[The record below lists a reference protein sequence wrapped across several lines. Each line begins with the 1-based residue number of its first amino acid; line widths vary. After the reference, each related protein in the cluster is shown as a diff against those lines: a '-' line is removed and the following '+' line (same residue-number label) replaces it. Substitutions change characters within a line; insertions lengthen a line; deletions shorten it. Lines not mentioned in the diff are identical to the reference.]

1 MKSKCSFRT
10 FSIWL
15 VVAWLV
21 IFAVIPQILVLG
33 ASFLSTSKEG
43 FLTLPMTLE
52 QYRQLVDPI
61 ILGIVGRSLGLAGM
75 VTLVCLIVGYP
86 FAWILARTPRNY
98 RTFLLILLVIPF
110 WTNSLIRTYALIAI
124 LNTRGLLN
132 TLLLATGIIET
143 PLRILYTQGA
153 VLVGLTYTLLPFM
166 VLPLYAAIEK
176 LDPGLREAARD
187 LGASRWAT
195 FVRVDLPLTQ
205 GGIIAGCMLVFLPA
219 LGMFYIPDILGG
231 ARSLLMG
238 NFIRDQFMI
247 ARNWPFGSAASVF
260 LTVIMT
266 LLLGVYA
273 WRRAATTR
281 QGEGT

>member
-1 MKSKCSFRT
+1 
-10 FSIWL
+10 

-21 IFAVIPQILVLG
+21 IFAVIPQVLVLG

-52 QYRQLVDPI
+52 QYRQLVDPV

-98 RTFLLILLVIPF
+98 RSLLLILLIIPF

-132 TLLLATGIIET
+132 TFLLATGIIET

-153 VLVGLTYTLLPFM
+153 VLIGLTYTLFPFM
-166 VLPLYAAIEK
+166 VLPLYAAVEK

-195 FVRVDLPLTQ
+195 FMRVDLPLTQ

-238 NFIRDQFMI
+238 NFIRDQFMT

-266 LLLGVYA
+266 LLLGLYA
-273 WRRAATTR
+273 WRKAMTR
-281 QGEGT
+281 QGDRA